1 MLVDSHCHLDY
12 PEFADLNAVDA
23 RAKNAGVGAMLT
35 IGTQL
40 SKFPGVLAV
49 AEKKENIW
57 CTVGTHPNN
66 VASEPLVDVETLL
79 EHAKHPKVVGF
90 GETGLDYYRENSPHD
105 IQQQSFRTHITA
117 AREENL
123 PVIVHTRDCDDDTI
137 SILEDEYAKGAF
149 PGLIHCFSSSQSF
162 AHRALD
168 LGFYISVSGI
178 VTFKS
183 AGSLRDVISNV
194 PLDRLLVETDAPYL
208 APEPYRGKGNE
219 PAYTRFTAEK
229 VAEVKGVDF
238 ETLETATTD
247 NFFKLFSKAKLQNRD
262 QAQ

>member
-12 PEFADLNAVDA
+12 PEFADLDAVNT
-23 RAKNAGVGAMLT
+23 RAADSGVGAMLT
-35 IGTQL
+35 IGTEL

-57 CTVGTHPNN
+57 CTVGNHPNN
-66 VASEPLVDVETLL
+66 AAKEPLVELETLL

-90 GETGLDYYRENSPHD
+90 GETGLDYYREKTAHD
-105 IQQQSFRTHITA
+105 VQQQSFRTHIAA
-117 AREENL
+117 ARKASL

-149 PGLIHCFSSSQSF
+149 PGLIHCFSSSKSF
-162 AHRALD
+162 AQRALD
-168 LGFYISVSGI
+168 LGLYISVSGI
-178 VTFKS
+178 ITFKS
-183 AGSLRDVISNV
+183 AQSLREVIAGV

-208 APEPYRGKGNE
+208 APEPHRGKGNE
-219 PAYTRFTAEK
+219 PAYTRLTAKK

-247 NFFKLFSKAKLQNRD
+247 NFFRLFSKAQNPNTGKK
-262 QAQ
+262 